1 VSDGALEVAQR
12 LARLEAIDELAR
24 LKAAYVRCV
33 DTKDWD
39 ALADLLTDDVE
50 ASYSGG
56 AHEASGK
63 AALLE
68 FLRTSL
74 DADDVHSVHC
84 VSSPEIEITSPTTAT
99 GTWAILDEVLLDALG
114 LRVRGA
120 GHYRDEYR
128 LEDGRWRISRTS
140 YRRTFEELLPLDPD
154 GTRKL
159 TASLWGTGGRSTLA

>member
-1 VSDGALEVAQR
+1 MSDAAASDADR
-12 LARLEAIDELAR
+12 LARLEAIEEIAR

-39 ALADLLTDDVE
+39 AMADVLTDDVE
-50 ASYSGG
+50 ASYAGG

-63 AALLE
+63 AALLT
-68 FLRTSL
+68 FLRESL
-74 DADDVHSVHC
+74 GADDIHSFHC
-84 VSSPEIEITSPTTAT
+84 VSSPEIEITSAATAR
-99 GTWAILDEVLLDALG
+99 GTWAILDEVLLGALG

-128 LEDGRWRISRTS
+128 LEGGRWRIARTS

-159 TASLWGTGGRSTLA
+159 TASLWGTGGRSTLG